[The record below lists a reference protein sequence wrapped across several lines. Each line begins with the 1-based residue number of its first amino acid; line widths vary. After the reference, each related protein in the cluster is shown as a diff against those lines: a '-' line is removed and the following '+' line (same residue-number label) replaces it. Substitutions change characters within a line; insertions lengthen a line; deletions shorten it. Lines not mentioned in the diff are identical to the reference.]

1 MAIKM
6 IGYVRK
12 AVFGL
17 VLCLICS
24 SCKGPIRNQDVPH
37 VNVSPSSY
45 VVLRLSGQQIVSRL
59 FLTEDGKMIV
69 LGQHEPFFSV
79 VDVAENELF
88 TSFGRLGRAKGE
100 LRSAPQGV
108 NYRDGKLQLFDIAS
122 RSFVTISVPDG
133 AMENSLIP
141 VSSVF
146 LPLRA
151 MQIDGMLI
159 ATGWLGEGRLAFV
172 KPGQELVQIENYPFD
187 TGSLSGINRGAAI
200 QCDLVCPP
208 GLSRFLLRTMA
219 SDCFEIYEVKDSGVS
234 RVFVNDFKYPP
245 VIERAR
251 IDYQNSSAGYIRSF
265 VDDAN
270 IYLMYSDKSYHESS
284 GHGLVSDMIHV
295 YDWEGHLVRKIIL
308 PDEIGAFCVKDS
320 FLFGVLEHSEYS
332 EILRYEL

>member
-1 MAIKM
+1 MTA
-6 IGYVRK
+6 GYVRK

-37 VNVSPSSY
+37 VNVSPSSH

-79 VDVAENELF
+79 VDIAEDALL
-88 TSFGRLGRAKGE
+88 TSFGRQGRANDE

-108 NYRDGKLQLFDIAS
+108 NFRDGKLQFYDYAA
-122 RSFVTISVPDG
+122 RSFATVSVPDG
-133 AMENSLIP
+133 AMDKSLIS
-141 VSSVF
+141 VSSGF
-146 LPLRA
+146 RPMRA
-151 MQIDGMLI
+151 IQMEGMII
-159 ATGWLGEGRLAFV
+159 AAGGLDEGRLASIN
-172 KPGQELVQIENYPFD
+172 PGQGIVQIGTYPFD
-187 TGSLSGINRGAAI
+187 TGPLSGINRGATI

-208 GLSRFLLRTMA
+208 GLSRFLVRTLA

-251 IDYQNSSAGYIRSF
+251 IDYQNSRAGYIGSF

-270 IYLMYSDKSYHESS
+270 IYLMYSDKTYHESS
-284 GHGLVSDMIHV
+284 AHGLVSDVIHV
-295 YDWEGHLVRKIIL
+295 YDWDGHLVRKIIL

-320 FLFGVLEHSEYS
+320 FLFGVLEHSDYS